1 MSNDQTIARSLGYLS
16 LGLGL
21 SQLLA
26 PRQFAQTIGV
36 RDRSDTTTLVRLIG
50 ARELLAAAGLLT
62 SRNPAP
68 WVWLR
73 VGGDLMD
80 LALLGRAASAN
91 DNEQDRVSGALAGT
105 VGITAVD
112 VLSGLGVSGQNG
124 NGNGNGHGHGASNGN
139 GRSVAGSGIGERIQE
154 TVFGGKPV
162 RKSITIGRSPGE
174 VYAYWR
180 QLENLPRF
188 MRHLE
193 EVDELDERRS
203 HWVATAP
210 MGMRVEWDAEITNDI
225 EDTEIS
231 WRSVADSAVRHEGTV
246 RFVPAPGGRGTEVHV
261 ELTYQ
266 PPAGPVGVAIA
277 KLTGEEPEQQ
287 ISEDLRRLKQVLETG
302 GVAVSEATRGERR
315 LRQRPAQPLEPGESV
330 TRGASPVGA
339 R

>member
-1 MSNDQTIARSLGYLS
+1 MSNDQTIARGLGYLS

-36 RDRSDTTTLVRLIG
+36 RDRSDTTTLVRLVG
-50 ARELLAAAGLLT
+50 VRELLAAAGLLT

-80 LALLGRAASAN
+80 LALLGRAASAH

-105 VGITAVD
+105 VAVTAVD
-112 VLSGLGVSGQNG
+112 VLSGLGVSGQNA
-124 NGNGNGHGHGASNGN
+124 NGNGHGATNGN
-139 GRSVAGSGIGERIQE
+139 GRSSGAAGIGERIQE

-180 QLENLPRF
+180 RLENLPQF

-193 EVDELDERRS
+193 EVTELDERRS

-210 MGMRVEWDAEITNDI
+210 MGMRVEWDAEITDDI

-231 WRSVADSAVRHEGTV
+231 WRSVPDSTIRHEGTV
-246 RFVPAPGGRGTEVHV
+246 RFVPAPGDRGTEVHV
-261 ELTYQ
+261 DLTYQ

-277 KLTGEEPEQQ
+277 KLAGEEPEQQ

-302 GVAVSEATRGERR
+302 RVVVSEATAGERR
-315 LRQRPAQPLEPGESV
+315 LRQRPAQPLEPGESI
-330 TRGASPVGA
+330 TKGATPVGA